1 MSRSV
6 AVADDP
12 VASEAAEDV
21 LLTGGSALGAVVAGF
36 LAAVGAHSGVLLSP
50 VTVLAAGGGLGAR
63 AFDGRCRQPG
73 LGTKRPRGFKDGEEI
88 PDAARI
94 AVPASLTAALVALA
108 YDEQAK
114 VSRIVK
120 SAIKRARDSG
130 AEARAELLERV
141 RAVGAGAVSE
151 SVFVRPLMHA
161 GGEASGGLITST
173 DLRSITDVDRAATHL
188 DHGGSRY
195 VIAPWAE
202 EGEASIVASDDWGT
216 GHAICAIDVRGLF
229 AALSYRRVMNG
240 VSVEDLEVEAPPI
253 AVPVL
258 RGVTRVSP
266 GSPIA
271 APAPIAIRL
280 DDAGTPIEILAAPGA
295 KGIRD
300 MLAAPKLRVR
310 WDPVRL
316 RTEVIR

>member
-12 VASEAAEDV
+12 VVSEAAEDV

-36 LAAVGAHSGVLLSP
+36 LAAVGAQSGVLLSP
-50 VTVLAAGGGLGAR
+50 VTVLAAGAGIGAR

-73 LGTKRPRGFKDGEEI
+73 LGTKRPRGFREGEDI
-88 PDAARI
+88 PLAARV

-114 VSRIVK
+114 IGRLVK

-130 AEARAELLERV
+130 AEGRAELLERV

-151 SVFVRPLMHA
+151 SAFVRPLLHA

-173 DLRSITDVDRAATHL
+173 DLRSISNVDAAATYIEK
-188 DHGGSRY
+188 DGSRFA
-195 VIAPWAE
+195 VPPWIEDAAGDAPADE
-202 EGEASIVASDDWGT
+202 WGT
-216 GHAICAIDVRGLF
+216 GHAVCAIDVRGLF
-229 AALSYRRVMNG
+229 AALSYRRVMSG
-240 VSVEDLEVEAPPI
+240 VPVEELELEAPPM

-258 RGVTRVSP
+258 RGVTRVTP
-266 GSPIA
+266 GSPIPS
-271 APAPIAIRL
+271 PAPLAIRL
-280 DDAGTPIEILAAPGA
+280 DDSSAPIEILAAPSG
-295 KGIRD
+295 RT
-300 MLAAPKLRVR
+300 AADALTSPKLRVR

-316 RTEVIR
+316 RTEIVR